1 MASDDRHIWSV
12 TELNTAVRDLIAGSL
27 LPFWVCG
34 EVGNLTLHRSGHA
47 YMTLKDA
54 SSQVRAVYFGG
65 ASVCA
70 KMQIREGSKIEA
82 YGRVSCYLQ
91 RGEYQFNISSLRP
104 MGIGDLQRQFEEL
117 KRKLAEEGLF
127 DESRKKPIPFL
138 PTRIGVVTSPEGA
151 ALQDFL
157 KIALARFPMLTIRIY
172 PSPVQG
178 KGAEFKIAEG
188 VRYFN
193 QKRNVDVIV
202 VTRGGGSLE
211 DLWPF
216 NEEVVG
222 RAIAESRIPVV
233 SGVGH
238 EVDFTIAD
246 FAADLRAPT
255 PSGAA
260 ELIVPEKAAIDDL
273 LSTQKARILAAISLC
288 YERAKRDLD
297 TLLNAEPLRRP
308 SFFVMEK
315 SQEIDLQV
323 KEMEHLLANAAAQTE
338 QQLAALSDKLQTLSP
353 YAIMN
358 RGYSMIF
365 LEDGAAPLTD
375 PAAAPAGCQL
385 TAHMAK
391 GRLKLRSEGPAPDT
405 QKTARK

>member
-1 MASDDRHIWSV
+1 MPEANRQVWSI
-12 TELNTAVRDLIAGSL
+12 TELNSAVRDLIEGSL
-27 LPFWVCG
+27 LPVWVSG

-47 YMTLKDA
+47 YLTLKDA
-54 SSQVRAVYFGG
+54 SSQIKAVFFGG
-65 ASVCA
+65 ASVCS
-70 KMQIREGSKIEA
+70 KMKIQEGSKVEA
-82 YGRVSCYLQ
+82 FGRVSCYLP
-91 RGEYQFNISSLRP
+91 RGEYQLNIKSMRP
-104 MGIGDLQRQFEEL
+104 LGIGDLQQQFEEM
-117 KRKLAEEGLF
+117 KRKLAAEGLF
-127 DESRKKPIPFL
+127 DESRKKPLPFL

-157 KIALARFPMLTIRIY
+157 KISLARFPMLTIRIY

-178 KGAEFKIAEG
+178 KGAELQIAEG

-193 QKRNVDVIV
+193 RRRNVDVIV

-216 NEEVVG
+216 NEEIVG
-222 RAIAESRIPVV
+222 RAIAESTIPVV

-273 LSTQKARILAAISLC
+273 LSTQKGRILAAISLY
-288 YERAKRDLD
+288 YERAKRNLD
-297 TLLNAEPLRRP
+297 TLINAEPLRKP
-308 SFFVMEK
+308 AFFVMEK
-315 SQEIDLQV
+315 SQQVDLLV
-323 KEMEHLLANAAAQTE
+323 KDMEHLLNQAAGDSGQY
-338 QQLAALSDKLQTLSP
+338 LKALEEKLQTISP
-353 YAIMN
+353 FAILN

-365 LEDGAAPLTD
+365 GPDGKTPLTD
-375 PAAAPAGCQL
+375 PAQAPAGQEL
-385 TAHMAK
+385 TARLAK
-391 GRLKLRSEGPAPDT
+391 GSLKLRSEGPENS
-405 QKTARK
+405 

>member
-1 MASDDRHIWSV
+1 MPEAKRQVWSI
-12 TELNTAVRDLIAGSL
+12 TELNSAVRDLIEGSL
-27 LPFWVCG
+27 LPVWVSG

-47 YMTLKDA
+47 YLTLKDA
-54 SSQVRAVYFGG
+54 SSQIKAVFFGG

-70 KMQIREGSKIEA
+70 KMKIQEGSKVEA
-82 YGRVSCYLQ
+82 FGRVSCYLP
-91 RGEYQFNISSLRP
+91 RGEYQLNIKSMRP
-104 MGIGDLQRQFEEL
+104 LGIGDLQQQFEEM
-117 KRKLAEEGLF
+117 KRKLAAEGLF
-127 DESRKKPIPFL
+127 DESRKKPLPFL

-157 KIALARFPMLTIRIY
+157 KISLARFPMLTIRIY

-178 KGAEFKIAEG
+178 KGAELQIAEG

-193 QKRNVDVIV
+193 RRRNVDVIV

-216 NEEVVG
+216 NEEIVG
-222 RAIAESRIPVV
+222 RAIAESTIPVV

-273 LSTQKARILAAISLC
+273 LSTQKGRILAAISLY
-288 YERAKRDLD
+288 YERAKRNLD
-297 TLLNAEPLRRP
+297 TLINAEPLRKP
-308 SFFVMEK
+308 AFFVMEK
-315 SQEIDLQV
+315 SQQVDLLV
-323 KEMEHLLANAAAQTE
+323 KDMEHLLNQAAGDSGQY
-338 QQLAALSDKLQTLSP
+338 LKALEEKLQTISP
-353 YAIMN
+353 FAILN

-365 LEDGAAPLTD
+365 GPDGKTPLTD
-375 PAAAPAGCQL
+375 PAQAPAGREL
-385 TAHMAK
+385 TARLAK
-391 GRLKLRSEGPAPDT
+391 GSLKLRSEGSENP
-405 QKTARK
+405 